1 MITNYE
7 TIIKLQSGI
16 YTGVDENGKEVVVTR
31 EVGSGFTVKTLNSKG
46 VYECEDYSENGDVES
61 SYIEY

>member
-7 TIIKLQSGI
+7 TIINLQSGI
-16 YTGVDENGKEVVVTR
+16 YIGVDGNGREVVVTR

-46 VYECEDYSENGDVES
+46 VYECEDYSEDGEIEG

>member
-7 TIIKLQSGI
+7 TIINLQSGI
-16 YTGVDENGKEVVVTR
+16 YIGVDGSGKDVVVTR
-31 EVGSGFTVKTLNSKG
+31 QVGKGFTVKTLNSKG